1 VTATI
6 EVYCENP
13 AWHDAAPDLE
23 PRLKQAAL
31 TTLVGASD
39 AAADRSSLTILL
51 TDDEQLRA
59 LNRAHRGKD
68 KPTNVLSFPSAAG
81 GDYLGDIAIA
91 LATAKRE
98 AVASNKPLVD
108 HVLHLAVHG
117 VLHLLGH
124 DHETPAEAETMEARE
139 VEILSQIGV
148 PDPYRQPD
156 RVT

>member
-1 VTATI
+1 MTETI

-23 PRLKQAAL
+23 PRLRQAAL
-31 TTLVGASD
+31 TTLTEARD
-39 AAADRSSLTILL
+39 ATANRSSLTILL
-51 TDDEQLRA
+51 TDDEQMRA

-68 KPTNVLSFPSAAG
+68 IPTNVLSFPSAAG

-91 LATAKRE
+91 LATAERE
-98 AVASNKPLVD
+98 AEASNKPLLN

-117 VLHLLGH
+117 VLHLLGYDH
-124 DHETPAEAETMEARE
+124 DIPAEAETMEARE